1 MSSPRDTPHSRLPAA
16 VSGGRVRGFTL
27 IELMI
32 AIAVLGILAAVAFPS
47 YMDSVR
53 KSRRSEAM
61 TALAQAQQAQEMWR
75 GNNSAYTTALSDL
88 GVNATTPTGYYTIS
102 LSAAPGNPDPA
113 PLATAYVAMAYGVA
127 GKSQEKDTQ
136 CRRLAVR
143 LLGGNLTYAGC
154 GACASFGA
162 GDFTATHACW
172 PQ

>member
-1 MSSPRDTPHSRLPAA
+1 MLSPLAPPSPATA
-16 VSGGRVRGFTL
+16 TRRRRAADRGFTL

-32 AIAVLGILAAVAFPS
+32 AIVVLGILAAVAFPS

-61 TALAQAQQAQEMWR
+61 TALAQAQQAQERWR

-88 GVNATTPTGYYTIS
+88 AVSATTPSGYYAIS
-102 LSAAPGNPDPA
+102 LSAAPGSPA
-113 PLATAYVAMAYGVA
+113 PPLATAYVAMAYGAA
-127 GKSQEKDTQ
+127 GTSQANDAQ

-143 LLGGNLTYAGC
+143 LLDGNLTYAGC
-154 GACASFGA
+154 GSCASFGA
-162 GDFTATHACW
+162 ADFTATHACW